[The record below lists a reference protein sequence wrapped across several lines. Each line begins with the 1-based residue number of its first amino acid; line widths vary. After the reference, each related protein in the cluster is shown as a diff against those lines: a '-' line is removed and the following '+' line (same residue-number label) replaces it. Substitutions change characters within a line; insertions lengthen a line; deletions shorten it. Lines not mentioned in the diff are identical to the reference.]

1 MEVHSYKFVDK
12 KMRCELQ
19 GVLDALKLVGVIHVL
34 GVFRLRWFGLHFRPG
49 GAFPSFV
56 FLVPVCGKVRYR
68 F

>member
-1 MEVHSYKFVDK
+1 MFWEFSD
-12 KMRCELQ
+12 CD
-19 GVLDALKLVGVIHVL
+19 G
-34 GVFRLRWFGLHFRPG
+34 FGLPFRPG